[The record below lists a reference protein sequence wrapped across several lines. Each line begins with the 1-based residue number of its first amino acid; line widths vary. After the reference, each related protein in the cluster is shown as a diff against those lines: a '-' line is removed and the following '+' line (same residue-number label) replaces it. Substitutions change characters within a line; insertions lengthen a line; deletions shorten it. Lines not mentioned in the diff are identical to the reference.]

1 MKAVAA
7 LLCCLFLVSVSGLP
21 KPAPAQRQGEVFSAL
36 GQMPPVGGSVMVG
49 PGATANITIFID
61 SYSTDEEA
69 RSMAARFAK
78 GAHQALRSA
87 LDKASLKGRIAFAGR
102 NGYYEL
108 KLIRSKTTETGRQIF
123 AVGGRAISF
132 LDGYYPGT
140 SHLDEFGVL
149 QLDLANHNG
158 VEEGSGTLIHAAKI
172 KSLEADAIFPDN
184 HGTDPVRLTGVQK
197 TTN

>member
-1 MKAVAA
+1 MKAVTA

-49 PGATANITIFID
+49 PGATANITIFIE

-87 LDKASLKGRIAFAGR
+87 LEKASLKGRIAFAGR

-108 KLIRSKTTETGRQIF
+108 KLIRSKTNETGRQIF

-140 SHLDEFGVL
+140 SHLDEFGIL
-149 QLDLANHNG
+149 QLDLSTSNG
-158 VEEGSGTLIHAAKI
+158 VEGGSGTLVRAARI
-172 KSLEADAIFPDN
+172 KTLDADRIDLDDHGLE
-184 HGTDPVRLTGVQK
+184 PVRLKDVQK
-197 TTN
+197 TMH